1 MLKSNGCNKLGVN
14 LDLKNKNSQINEF
27 ELEYYSASVN
37 GWLNTKLEETKT
49 FITLSTGGIG
59 VLLIFFPNIPTN
71 NDWLIYTYFFSIC
84 FFVITLIIF
93 TNIFGVNAKYLME
106 VIVKNKKEEK
116 LNIIKK
122 YIFKLLKINKTSDVL
137 NSLSFLGRIFFFI
150 ALILACSLPIY
161 LKINLHDKELELMKL
176 NEKVLDLEKNFD
188 ILKKELNSKKG

>member
-1 MLKSNGCNKLGVN
+1 
-14 LDLKNKNSQINEF
+14 
-27 ELEYYSASVN
+27 
-37 GWLNTKLEETKT
+37 
-49 FITLSTGGIG
+49 
-59 VLLIFFPNIPTN
+59 
-71 NDWLIYTYFFSIC
+71 
-84 FFVITLIIF
+84 
-93 TNIFGVNAKYLME
+93 ME